1 MELNEIKI
9 VELNNKLQELI
20 NKTYKVLEETHSED
34 LKEKLKSEIAELNNR
49 TDLRVAFV
57 GQYNSGKS
65 TIISAIT
72 GNKDVKIEANVAT
85 DEVSEYRWN
94 NIVLM
99 DTPGILAGKVEQH
112 DERTKE
118 ALKKSDLIVY
128 VLTSQLFDDV
138 IFENFIDL
146 AYNQALKDKMLVAVN
161 KMSMEKGDFDELKQN
176 YTESIKSIF
185 KERGYEFDFDTI
197 FIDAA
202 DYIEGVEDNDIEF
215 VKLSNFQQFI
225 SSLNQFVTQ
234 KGLVKKQFDTPI
246 RLLKSSLSD
255 IALSNF
261 DPNLQIL
268 LEQGIKKIKGSKRNI
283 ERNINL
289 IISKFEQEI
298 KNEGYS
304 LANLIGET
312 DKETFKREEEN
323 YQRFVKQ
330 KIDET
335 TSSIENSIKEEEEEL
350 VRELDDF
357 ENKEAV
363 ILYQESITK
372 KLEMPNLSPSQRNSL
387 EKQKS
392 IISFLHKGSNEIVKQ
407 TVKNSLESG
416 LKTVS
421 GSNAHKA
428 VYEIGKFFG
437 HKFKPWG
444 AVKIAGNI
452 GKFAKYGGAA
462 LSVITTGLDI
472 WNYHKEEK
480 RNKEI
485 QVAKN
490 QFNDSIRSYVGDI
503 VDSLKM
509 TFNEY
514 LINSFDSK
522 ILELDNQKIEIIQ
535 LENQNTKFSDAINK
549 LDAEYIDFI
558 EIIEK

>member
-72 GNKDVKIEANVAT
+72 GNKDVKIAANVAT

-312 DKETFKREEEN
+312 DEETFKREEEN

-490 QFNDSIRSYVGDI
+490 QFNDRIRSYVGGI

-509 TFNEY
+509 SFNEY

-522 ILELDNQKIEIIQ
+522 ILELDNQKMEIIQ
-535 LENQNTKFSDAINK
+535 LESQNTKFSDVINK

>member
-234 KGLVKKQFDTPI
+234 KGLVKKQFDIPI

-387 EKQKS
+387 EKQKVLFHFY
-392 IISFLHKGSNEIVKQ
+392 I
-407 TVKNSLESG
+407 
-416 LKTVS
+416 
-421 GSNAHKA
+421 
-428 VYEIGKFFG
+428 
-437 HKFKPWG
+437 
-444 AVKIAGNI
+444 
-452 GKFAKYGGAA
+452 
-462 LSVITTGLDI
+462 
-472 WNYHKEEK
+472 KE
-480 RNKEI
+480 
-485 QVAKN
+485 V
-490 QFNDSIRSYVGDI
+490 
-503 VDSLKM
+503 M
-509 TFNEY
+509 
-514 LINSFDSK
+514 
-522 ILELDNQKIEIIQ
+522 
-535 LENQNTKFSDAINK
+535 K
-549 LDAEYIDFI
+549 L
-558 EIIEK
+558 